1 MYENA
6 NLEEIMSGLSDVISK
21 KIAENIR
28 FERKKAGLTQVEL
41 GARIGVSGSMIAQ
54 YESSAPYARQPKWGT
69 LEKLAKAMGIP
80 LTRLLDLSSF
90 CTQTFWTDAFREG
103 LQNKLDHIESSDAS
117 NIDVTYMRKVAAGES
132 GFSFEDACQICDE
145 LGVSPDEILHWDERK
160 RITTDYLTDIV
171 MQNGEMQ
178 DG

>member
-1 MYENA
+1 MGDAGKACKSHGNTA
-6 NLEEIMSGLSDVISK
+6 NKTSGFILI
-21 KIAENIR
+21 
-28 FERKKAGLTQVEL
+28 
-41 GARIGVSGSMIAQ
+41 
-54 YESSAPYARQPKWGT
+54 
-69 LEKLAKAMGIP
+69 
-80 LTRLLDLSSF
+80 

-171 MQNGEMQ
+171 MQNEEMQ